1 MSSKVLGGLR
11 RSIVLAAVTGGLL
24 VAGAGVASADSSRP
38 IKPQEPGPVGPVTL
52 SGAMAGSDAAL
63 TVTTDGAALVI
74 SGRAHVQSPAG
85 GAADGVVHRDP
96 PRGVDLGTGPL
107 GFAGGVTG
115 DASSLD
121 AVGTL
126 RVGAERRYF
135 VQEAPRAERP

>member
-11 RSIVLAAVTGGLL
+11 RSIVVAALAGGL
-24 VAGAGVASADSSRP
+24 VAAGAGVASADSSRP

-52 SGAMAGSDAAL
+52 SGALAGSDAAL

-74 SGRAHVQSPAG
+74 SGRAHLESPIGTSSGDAVRRHP
-85 GAADGVVHRDP
+85 A
-96 PRGVDLGTGPL
+96 RGVDLGTDHL
-107 GFAGGVTG
+107 GYAGGVTG

-126 RVGAERRYF
+126 RIGAEKRYYIQDAPGVERR
-135 VQEAPRAERP
+135 